1 LTDFFNA
8 KTKFGLSRDGIFLK
22 KSPKSNCTKIRPLG
36 SESKYLNRRTDMPNP
51 TWLSAIYMNAS
62 KTEEKK
68 KRRNKIGVKIKS
80 GVKTG
85 KTVQMLLILLP
96 ENINTYKP
104 TAKIDTKLIQM
115 LVKNLSWNETRT

>member
-1 LTDFFNA
+1 
-8 KTKFGLSRDGIFLK
+8 
-22 KSPKSNCTKIRPLG
+22 
-36 SESKYLNRRTDMPNP
+36 
-51 TWLSAIYMNAS
+51 MNAS